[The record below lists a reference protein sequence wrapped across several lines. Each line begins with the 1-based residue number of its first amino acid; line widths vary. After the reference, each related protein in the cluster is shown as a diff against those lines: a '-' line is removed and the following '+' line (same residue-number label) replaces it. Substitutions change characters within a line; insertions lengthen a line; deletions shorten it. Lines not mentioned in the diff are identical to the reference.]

1 MILYYT
7 YDKMKK
13 IIEMFE
19 REEICSIKIEKV
31 PGLLNTKD
39 SYSIEYIRFSELSGS
54 VLENARKI
62 FELCLPERI
71 RVMQMLN
78 DFIEHS
84 LVNAVKNFDL
94 IFKTDC
100 VNYRV
105 FNYTIQFDDISNI
118 ASAPEIKEHE
128 YIQPKDNMKRLL
140 QALSYY
146 DDVVLDMGI
155 ANQKIPNVFR
165 KEGTGKNRKSIP
177 VTIKDI
183 GDLVRITLE
192 TANTPEISKE
202 TI

>member
-31 PGLLNTKD
+31 PGLLDAKD
-39 SYSIEYIRFSELSGS
+39 SYSIEYTRFSELSGS

-84 LVNAVKNFDL
+84 LVNAVKNFNL
-94 IFKTDC
+94 ILADFGL
-100 VNYRV
+100 NYNA
-105 FNYTIQFDDISNI
+105 FMIIFC
-118 ASAPEIKEHE
+118 
-128 YIQPKDNMKRLL
+128 LL
-140 QALSYY
+140 
-146 DDVVLDMGI
+146 
-155 ANQKIPNVFR
+155 F
-165 KEGTGKNRKSIP
+165 
-177 VTIKDI
+177 
-183 GDLVRITLE
+183 
-192 TANTPEISKE
+192 
-202 TI
+202 